1 MPVYQN
7 AAGSGII
14 GTLLRQIQEDRQTN
28 PAAIPPANDP
38 NSPIRNLVQQPLQQ
52 VESPDS
58 SRIAQVRPETPGV
71 AVQPGQP
78 GGVVPDPNVVAPA
91 APIAPVMPSAPAP
104 SATPGGSS
112 IPGTPSVSAPSAP
125 VRAASPFN
133 LSQSIMPSS
142 INRAITV
149 SRPSATPTPSPA
161 PSRPAA
167 APAQSRI
174 GPLSLT
180 TGFSGL
186 AQRILPTLE
195 NLGRAALGK
204 IGTGVAGLD
213 TMLRFNPGNAQIL
226 KNQGIIKGKSVKS

>member
-14 GTLLRQIQEDRQTN
+14 GTLLRQIQEERQTN

-78 GGVVPDPNVVAPA
+78 GGVVPAPNVVPPVT
-91 APIAPVMPSAPAP
+91 PIAPLTPTANA
-104 SATPGGSS
+104 APGGGS
-112 IPGTPSVSAPSAP
+112 IPGTPSVSAPSSAAP
-125 VRAASPFN
+125 VRAASPMN
-133 LSQSIMPSS
+133 LSQNIMPSS
-142 INRAITV
+142 INRVVTV
-149 SRPSATPTPSPA
+149 SRPSATPTSRSA
-161 PSRPAA
+161 PSRPAQS
-167 APAQSRI
+167 PAQSRV

-180 TGFSGL
+180 TGISGL
-186 AQRILPTLE
+186 AQRILPILE
-195 NLGRAALGK
+195 NLGRTALGK

-213 TMLRFNPGNAQIL
+213 TMLRFNPGNTQIL
-226 KNQGIIKGKSVKS
+226 RNQGIIKGKSIRT

>member
-58 SRIAQVRPETPGV
+58 SRIAQIRPETPGV

-78 GGVVPDPNVVAPA
+78 GGVVPAPNVVAPA
-91 APIAPVMPSAPAP
+91 APIAPVTPSAPAP
-104 SATPGGSS
+104 SVTPGGSS
-112 IPGTPSVSAPSAP
+112 IPGTPSVSASSVP
-125 VRAASPFN
+125 VRAVSPFN

-142 INRAITV
+142 MNRAVTV
-149 SRPSATPTPSPA
+149 SRPSATLTPSPDS
-161 PSRPAA
+161 SRPTQTPGQLRFGSIGLGTGGLSSKIL
-167 APAQSRI
+167 PALGEAGGFVLRKASPVL
-174 GPLSLT
+174 GGLSLSDFIT
-180 TGFSGL
+180 NKLGL
-186 AQRILPTLE
+186 
-195 NLGRAALGK
+195 GGW
-204 IGTGVAGLD
+204 
-213 TMLRFNPGNAQIL
+213 FNPRKA
-226 KNQGIIKGKSVKS
+226 S

>member
-28 PAAIPPANDP
+28 PAAIPPGNDP

-78 GGVVPDPNVVAPA
+78 GGVVPAPSVISPVTPVAP
-91 APIAPVMPSAPAP
+91 VTPSAPAP
-104 SATPGGSS
+104 NATPGGSS
-112 IPGTPSVSAPSAP
+112 IPGVPSVSTPSAAP
-125 VRAASPFN
+125 VRAASPIN
-133 LSQSIMPSS
+133 LSQNIMPSS
-142 INRAITV
+142 INRVATV
-149 SRPSATPTPSPA
+149 SRPSATP
-161 PSRPAA
+161 RPAQ
-167 APAQSRI
+167 APAQSRV

-180 TGFSGL
+180 TGISGL
-186 AQRILPTLE
+186 AQRILPVLE
-195 NLGRAALGK
+195 NLGRTALGK

-213 TMLRFNPGNAQIL
+213 TMLRFNPGNTQIL
-226 KNQGIIKGKSVKS
+226 RNQGIIKGKSIRT